1 VTWLDIIFDRFGWWR
16 RLRGGHWEQWWIDV
30 PVASDVW
37 MRVDGCSLENGY
49 RPAGGY
55 GTPRCEDW
63 S

>member
-1 VTWLDIIFDRFGWWR
+1 MIWLDIIFDRFAWWR

-49 RPAGGY
+49 RPEGGY
-55 GTPRCEDW
+55 GRPRCEDW